1 MLIRLRLKFIIH
13 TSFYLTSS
21 LSYDRLFVKM
31 SESIDYSEIKQTPPK
46 VYVIQEIAGTKEGRP
61 KINILGAAQFGTFK
75 FLLPELSQI
84 IFSPGPLIFKLRKGL
99 QNYRQKDYL
108 LLTGDPAIIGVA
120 CSIVSDMTNGKYTLL
135 KWDKQERKYYA
146 IEINLHEKGNI
157 DE

>member
-1 MLIRLRLKFIIH
+1 MLIRRCLKFIIH
-13 TSFYLTSS
+13 NSFYLTSI

-46 VYVIQEIAGTKEGRP
+46 VYVIQEIPGTSEGRP
-61 KINILGAAQFGTFK
+61 KINIMGAREYGEFK

-84 IFSPGPLIFKLRKGL
+84 IFSPGPLIYKLRKGL
-99 QNYRQKDYL
+99 KDYRQKDFL

-120 CSIVSDMTNGKYTLL
+120 CSIVSDITNGKYQLL
-135 KWDKQERKYYA
+135 KWDKQERRYYP
-146 IEINLHEKGNI
+146 IQINLHEKGQI

>member
-1 MLIRLRLKFIIH
+1 MK
-13 TSFYLTSS
+13 T
-21 LSYDRLFVKM
+21 
-31 SESIDYSEIKQTPPK
+31 TPAT
-46 VYVIQEIAGTKEGRP
+46 VYVIQEIAGTRDGRP
-61 KINILGAAQFGTFK
+61 KINIMGAAEFGTFK

-99 QNYRQKDYL
+99 QNYRPKDFL

-120 CSIVSDMTNGKYTLL
+120 CSIVSDMTNGKYQLL
-135 KWDKQERKYYA
+135 KWDKQERKYYP